1 MSKVLVDRELLARL
15 HGVITDEQRL
25 RVTDVGLVYELLA
38 QPIVSGLVPDG
49 YALVSLDS
57 ISQFPEINPANYGD
71 DEVIALNNWAIDLL
85 LAASP
90 SHLSFEQ
97 LKATK
102 RARVNAFLHERQNEL
117 LVNMLA
123 GIPSAKGGDV

>member
-38 QPIVSGLVPDG
+38 QPIVSGLVPDVDDLSNFIRG
-49 YALVSLDS
+49 IDGSNKMGAGALAERICDW
-57 ISQFPEINPANYGD
+57 
-71 DEVIALNNWAIDLL
+71 IA
-85 LAASP
+85 SPP

-97 LKATK
+97 LKAVK
-102 RARVNAFLHERQNEL
+102 GARVNAFLHERQDKL
-117 LVNMLA
+117 LLDMIA
-123 GIPSAKGGDV
+123 DSQSTKEGE